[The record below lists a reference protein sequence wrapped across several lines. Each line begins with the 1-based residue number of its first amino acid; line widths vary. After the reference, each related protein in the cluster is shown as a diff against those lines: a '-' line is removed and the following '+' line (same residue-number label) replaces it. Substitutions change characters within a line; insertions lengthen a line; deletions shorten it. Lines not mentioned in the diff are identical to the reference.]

1 LNKLLL
7 IDLSDYSISA
17 DRDFKPLFIVSMP
30 LGLMCL
36 SAYLKKNLERKLDI
50 RIVKAGID
58 FFTEAD
64 VERIIGDYDPG
75 CIGIRTLSVH
85 SAEFYSLCGKIKK
98 WSGAV
103 LISGGPHASSA
114 PAETILEGGVDIIV
128 IGEGEITLV
137 ELMRHLIDKTS
148 YEDVAGIAFSTPD
161 GARTTQ
167 PRELISNL
175 DDLPLPDYEA
185 IDFDKYAD
193 VVNWGSVRRRNV
205 LIESS
210 RGCLFGCIY
219 CHNLFGLKIRF
230 KSADHLLEEMR
241 IIRGKYVVDEF
252 FFVDDTFNFD
262 YERAMLIFEGN
273 IESGKVKLHFTNGL
287 RGDLVDRR
295 FIDKMADA
303 GTVSVDYAVESAS
316 VRMQKYIGKH
326 LNLDKVRESIEY
338 TCEKGMI
345 VRLFFMF
352 GFPTETESEVEESLD
367 YMQEFTKCLPM
378 FHAVKYY
385 KNTKLYNRALEN
397 GFSVE
402 DIEKAG
408 RGSYHDVKFCKTP
421 LLSVLFMKKAFFR
434 YLHEVLFNRKRIT
447 NMIELQKKHLSESEI
462 RTFYSSFLMKDI
474 ESLDQLLAICK

>member
-1 LNKLLL
+1 M

-36 SAYLKKNLERKLDI
+36 SAYLKKNLDRELDI
-50 RIVKAGID
+50 KIVKAGID
-58 FFTEAD
+58 FFNETD
-64 VERIIGDYDPG
+64 VERIIGDYGPG

-85 SAEFYSLCGKIKK
+85 SVEFYSLCRNIRK

-103 LISGGPHASSA
+103 LLSGGPHASSA
-114 PAETILEGGVDIIV
+114 PAETILEGCVDIVV

-137 ELMRHLIDKTS
+137 ELMRNLIDDTS
-148 YEDVAGIAFSTPD
+148 YENVSGIAFSTPD
-161 GARTTQ
+161 GMRTTR
-167 PRELISNL
+167 PREPIANL

-205 LIESS
+205 LVESS
-210 RGCLFGCIY
+210 RGCPFGCIY
-219 CHNLFGLKIRF
+219 CHNLFGKKIRF

-241 IIRGKYVVDEF
+241 LIRGKFAVDEF
-252 FFVDDTFNFD
+252 YFVDDTFNFN
-262 YERAMLIFEGN
+262 YERALHIFEGN
-273 IESGKVKLHFTNGL
+273 IESVKAKLHFTNGL

-316 VRMQKYIGKH
+316 VRVQKYIGKR
-326 LNLDKVRESIEY
+326 LNLDKIRESIEY

-352 GFPTETESEVEESLD
+352 GFPTETESEVEESLEF
-367 YMQEFTKCLPM
+367 MKKFTKCLPM

-385 KNTKLYNRALEN
+385 KNTKLYHRALES

-408 RGSYHDVKFCKTP
+408 RGSYHDVTFCKTP
-421 LLSVLFMKKAFFR
+421 LLSVLFMKKIFFR
-434 YLHEVLFNRKRIT
+434 YLQEVLFDKKRIM

-462 RTFYSSFLMKDI
+462 RIFYSSFLMKDI
-474 ESLDQLLAICK
+474 ESLDQLFAICK